1 MPSSGPRRIA
11 MRTADTEPLG
21 LGSGDQAVV
30 ACGEVANSWSCTPT
44 VTCMKMERGIELG
57 SPRRFCTWIRREHRT
72 PPAFSRSRLLRG
84 VRHSAEIRW
93 GAWQAVR
100 IRAGTTAAA
109 MYDICVVRPT
119 PGDVFVRRPDLP
131 GRVGGCVRRTRP
143 ERLRLVNDGDVP
155 VGYVIGALDSRS
167 FERDERDWWPCW
179 ERHRSGR
186 VRPSATGPRSFVRH
200 RSPRRGRRRLP
211 HLHIDLLPE
220 AQGRGAGRRL
230 IETLTASL
238 AADGSRGVHLGVA
251 MQNENAR
258 AFYERVGF
266 AEFARTDDTVTF
278 VMPLAADESS

>member
-1 MPSSGPRRIA
+1 
-11 MRTADTEPLG
+11 
-21 LGSGDQAVV
+21 
-30 ACGEVANSWSCTPT
+30 
-44 VTCMKMERGIELG
+44 
-57 SPRRFCTWIRREHRT
+57 
-72 PPAFSRSRLLRG
+72 
-84 VRHSAEIRW
+84 
-93 GAWQAVR
+93 
-100 IRAGTTAAA
+100 
-109 MYDICVVRPT
+109 MYDICVRT
-119 PGDVFVRRPDLP
+119 ADAGGDARSFHGDPDLP
-131 GRVGGCVRRTRP
+131 GHVWAGAYVALEP
-143 ERLRLVNDGDVP
+143 EYAFVLVNDGDVP

-167 FERDERDWWPCW
+167 FEARCERDWWPSLR
-179 ERHRSGR
+179 ERYPLGSGATER
-186 VRPSATGPRSFVRH
+186 DRTEIGFVHAPPLAADEVVAGYPS
-200 RSPRRGRRRLP
+200 